1 MPTALPSARSVRAFF
16 AKNGYY
22 HARGVFSPAEMKV
35 LRRDFD
41 RIVAQLDRDGDGM
54 KIRWGGERQAK
65 AGAANTTFTHT
76 HNVQCFS
83 AAWLQ
88 AIQSKRFL
96 DLTENILGP
105 DIVLHHTKLFQKPA
119 ENGMPFS
126 MHQDWSYFPTVKDSM
141 IAAVIHVSQ
150 TTDHMGC
157 FRLIPG
163 THKLGRIPHSGGQEP
178 CAALDAYPLEKSIPI
193 EGEPGDVLFFH
204 YCLIHGSKHNRSN
217 KLRKSVLVQMHAG
230 NDRIEGDNTHP
241 DSRLTLR
248 GWNHPMT
255 RELANNFCAGYAAK
269 K

>member
-1 MPTALPSARSVRAFF
+1 MPALPSTRSVRAFF
-16 AKNGYY
+16 NKNGYY

-35 LRRDFD
+35 LRREFD
-41 RIVAQLDRDGDGM
+41 RVVAQLEHDGDGL
-54 KIRWGGERQAK
+54 KVRWTGERQEK
-65 AGAANTTFTHT
+65 TAGNATFTHT
-76 HNVQCFS
+76 HNIQCFS

-88 AIQSKRFL
+88 AMYAERFL
-96 DLTENILGP
+96 DLTEAILGP
-105 DIVLHHTKLFQKPA
+105 DIVLHHSKLFQKPA

-157 FRLIPG
+157 FRLFPG

-178 CAALDAYPLEKSIPI
+178 CAALDAYPLDNSIPI

-204 YCLIHGSKHNRSN
+204 YFLIHGSKHNRSN
-217 KLRKSVLVQMHAG
+217 RLRKSVLVQMHAG
-230 NDRIEGDNTHP
+230 DDQIEPGNTHP

-248 GWNHPMT
+248 GWNHRMT
-255 RELANNFCAGYAAK
+255 RELANNYCTSYAAK